1 MLFGSYEFVFV
12 LLPITLGVVYLLG
25 RLSLPT
31 AAMVFPVSASL
42 FFYAWWNLPYLI
54 LLIGSIGFNFALA
67 RLMTRHADF
76 ANRSVKRNLLTFGV
90 VINLAALAYF
100 KYAGFFVDTLM
111 DQWDLGFNELHVV
124 LPLAISFFTF
134 QQITFLVGVY
144 RDEFQESSILR
155 YALFISFFPQ
165 LIAGPIVHYREMR
178 PQYLSRSCLDIRP
191 RNLAVGST
199 IFIVGLFKKV
209 VVADGVA
216 VYANPVF
223 DAANAGIA
231 ISFAE
236 A

>member
-1 MLFGSYEFVFV
+1 
-12 LLPITLGVVYLLG
+12 
-25 RLSLPT
+25 
-31 AAMVFPVSASL
+31 
-42 FFYAWWNLPYLI
+42 
-54 LLIGSIGFNFALA
+54 
-67 RLMTRHADF
+67 
-76 ANRSVKRNLLTFGV
+76 
-90 VINLAALAYF
+90 
-100 KYAGFFVDTLM
+100 M
-111 DQWDLGFNELHVV
+111 DQWNLGFNELHVV
-124 LPLAISFFTF
+124 LPLAISFFIF

-178 PQYLSRSCLDIRP
+178 PQYLSRSCFDIRP

-199 IFIVGLFKKV
+199 TFIVGLFKKV